1 MKDVIMD
8 SAKDRSLHIVIGAS
22 SKIALAFIDKITK
35 QNCNDVVIS
44 FSQNNLN
51 FDSENIHHFTTCY
64 SDESISN
71 SVSNL
76 QKVYLAEGIKIKTI
90 TFFNGQLHYDSHGPE
105 KSIRQFD
112 PSYASSLFNSNV
124 ITPMLWLKHLVKL
137 LKRSDNCVVTA
148 LSARVGS
155 IEDNELGGWYSYR
168 SSKSALNMMMKSF
181 AIELK
186 RQSPNSTVL
195 LFHPGT
201 TDTPLSKPFQKN
213 VPADKLF
220 EPEFVAECLHNQIVE
235 SNTTDL
241 ITYLD
246 WQGQS
251 IKW

>member
-1 MKDVIMD
+1 MD
-8 SAKDRSLHIVIGAS
+8 NAKDKSLHIVIGAS
-22 SKIALAFIDKITK
+22 SKIAIAFINRLTE
-35 QNCNDVVIS
+35 QNPDDLVVS
-44 FSQNNLN
+44 FSQNTLN
-51 FDSENIHHFTTCY
+51 FDSENIHHFTTNY
-64 SDESISN
+64 SDESISD
-71 SVSNL
+71 SVSTF
-76 QKVYLAEGIKIKTI
+76 QTAYSSESVRIKTI
-90 TFFNGQLHYDSHGPE
+90 TFFNGQLHSDLHGPE

-112 PSYASSLFNSNV
+112 PAYAQSLFNSNV

-137 LKRSDNCVVTA
+137 LKRQDNCVVTA

-155 IEDNELGGWYSYR
+155 IEDNGLGGWYSYR

-186 RQSPNSTVL
+186 RQSPQSTVL

-213 VPADKLF
+213 VPAGKLF
-220 EPEFVAECLHNQIVE
+220 KPEFVAECLYNQIVE
-235 SNTTDL
+235 SNNTDL